1 MTMFSRRVCS
11 RAGWLALGLLLCG
24 FLLLEERLAPLQW
37 LGAAL
42 ALVSVLLI
50 NRRDR
55 LWQPA
60 VAGASDVAS
69 GPVQET
75 EAR

>member
-1 MTMFSRRVCS
+1 VF
-11 RAGWLALGLLLCG
+11 ALLCG

-50 NRRDR
+50 NRRGQ

-60 VAGASDVAS
+60 VAGASGGAGGPGAGGPAAPEGGVAS
-69 GPVQET
+69 GPAHET
-75 EAR
+75 EAG